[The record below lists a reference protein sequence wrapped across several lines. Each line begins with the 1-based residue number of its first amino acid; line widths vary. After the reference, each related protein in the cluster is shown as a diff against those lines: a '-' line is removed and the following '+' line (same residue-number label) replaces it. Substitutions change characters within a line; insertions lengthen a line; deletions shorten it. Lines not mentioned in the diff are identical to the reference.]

1 MNILY
6 KIIKLKNLRIY
17 LTIITEITVN
27 EKLIKYDLYIDFNAI
42 KN

>member
-6 KIIKLKNLRIY
+6 KIIRYKNLQIY
-17 LTIITEITVN
+17 LSIITDITIN
-27 EKLIKYDLYIDFNAI
+27 ESLIKYDLYVGFNAI